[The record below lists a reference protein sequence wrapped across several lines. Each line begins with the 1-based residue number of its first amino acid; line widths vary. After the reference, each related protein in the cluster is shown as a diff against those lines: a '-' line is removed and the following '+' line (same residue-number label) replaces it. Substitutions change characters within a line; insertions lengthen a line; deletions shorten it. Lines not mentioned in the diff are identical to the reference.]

1 MAPKLLLVYLLA
13 TFSIAL
19 TTNAT
24 TYTVGDNSGWDI
36 STDIDSW
43 VQDKVFKVGDSLRKS
58 ISSCE
63 KMKIFNGNNEEGLK
77 FFIFV
82 VLQCSNTHHPTAWMK
97 RNEKA
102 LRHATRPMFSVR
114 FRMETQRLHWH
125 SQARG
130 ILFVGTIYIAWGE
143 WSFK

>member
-13 TFSIAL
+13 TLSIAL

-58 ISSCE
+58 ISSWE

-82 VLQCSNTHHPTAWMK
+82 VLQCSNTHHPTA
-97 RNEKA
+97 
-102 LRHATRPMFSVR
+102 
-114 FRMETQRLHWH
+114 
-125 SQARG
+125 
-130 ILFVGTIYIAWGE
+130 
-143 WSFK
+143 